1 MIIPIGLEKPMLSCK
16 NNSITLKNHYYKGV
30 TSNGGQAS
38 EMTFREILYL
48 CEAMKLIT
56 LNIDTI
62 KALCDKYHVKTLF
75 AFGSVTKDE
84 LKPNS
89 DIDLVVDIDSKDPLT
104 YSDDYFGLKFQLEQ
118 LLKRHVDLLELR
130 AIKNQ
135 YLKQNIDNSKV
146 LVYGKGN

>member
-1 MIIPIGLEKPMLSCK
+1 M
-16 NNSITLKNHYYKGV
+16 N
-30 TSNGGQAS
+30 
-38 EMTFREILYL
+38 
-48 CEAMKLIT
+48 LIT

-75 AFGSVTKDE
+75 AFGSVTKDA

-89 DIDLVVDIDSKDPLT
+89 DIDFVVDIDNRDALT
-104 YSDDYFGLKFQLEQ
+104 YSDDYFDLKFQLEQ
-118 LLKRHVDLLELR
+118 LFKRHIDLLELR

-135 YLKQNIDNSKV
+135 YLKQAIENSKV